1 MEITSYG
8 SHNSNK
14 SHDWFGKKKSP
25 VAVLPTI
32 MILRETNGK

>member
-8 SHNSNK
+8 LHNSNK
-14 SHDWFGKKKSP
+14 SHDWFGKKDSSR
-25 VAVLPTI
+25 VIRTT